1 MAKQVVPY
9 NQQGESK
16 KAQVARMFNQI
27 AGTYDF
33 LNHFLSLG
41 IDLYWRRRVIRA
53 IAPYQPREL
62 LDVATGTGDLAI
74 AMRSLNPRRVV
85 GLDLAEQMLEVGRQK
100 LQKQG
105 LQHKVH
111 FEQGDSEALPYPAA
125 SFDAVTVGF
134 GVRNFEHLDTGLA
147 EIQRVLKP
155 GGVLAVL
162 EFSKPRMF
170 PFKQLYQAY
179 FQNVLPLLGRLF
191 SKDAAAYRYLPE
203 SVQAFPD
210 GERFLE
216 HLKKNGLTSATW
228 QPLTL
233 GIAAL
238 YLAEKPH
245 S

>member
-1 MAKQVVPY
+1 MSRPVVPY
-9 NQQGESK
+9 EQSQTDK
-16 KAQVARMFNQI
+16 KQQVARMFDKI

-41 IDLYWRRRVIRA
+41 IDILWRKRTIKA
-53 IAPYQPREL
+53 LKPYKPKEI

-74 AMRSLNPRRVV
+74 EMNRLQPDRIIGMDIAN
-85 GLDLAEQMLEVGRQK
+85 QMLDKGREK
-100 LQKQG
+100 LHKKG
-105 LQHKVH
+105 LTPTIT
-111 FEQGDSEALPYPAA
+111 FEYGDSENLAYETDQ
-125 SFDAVTVGF
+125 FDAVTVAF
-134 GVRNFEHLDTGLA
+134 GVRNFEHLDAGLA
-147 EIQRVLKP
+147 EMQRVLKP
-155 GGVLAVL
+155 GGVAAIL
-162 EFSKPRMF
+162 EFSRPRVF
-170 PFKQLYQAY
+170 PLKQLYQAY

>member
-1 MAKQVVPY
+1 M
-9 NQQGESK
+9 
-16 KAQVARMFNQI
+16 
-27 AGTYDF
+27 
-33 LNHFLSLG
+33 
-41 IDLYWRRRVIRA
+41 
-53 IAPYQPREL
+53 
-62 LDVATGTGDLAI
+62 
-74 AMRSLNPRRVV
+74 
-85 GLDLAEQMLEVGRQK
+85 
-100 LQKQG
+100 
-105 LQHKVH
+105 
-111 FEQGDSEALPYPAA
+111 
-125 SFDAVTVGF
+125 
-134 GVRNFEHLDTGLA
+134 
-147 EIQRVLKP
+147 
-155 GGVLAVL
+155 AVL